1 MENVPVLEANYSDPS
16 AVKKLLQ
23 EHNIEIIVSALALF
37 TEEAAQ
43 SQLDLIRAAIDSG
56 TVTRFVPSEYGINYS
71 HPGLLDFHP
80 HAKWWLDAADLLR
93 GSQLDFTR
101 LIFGWLSDHYGYP
114 KCKSHMNPFK
124 FAVDFENRVAALP
137 GDGNVPV
144 TFLHS
149 IDIAKYVAA
158 LIDDE
163 KKWPETSAFA
173 SDKMS
178 WNELVKLSEDI
189 MGKFSIQFS
198 NLPSINHWKQKYD
211 AD

>member
-1 MENVPVLEANYSDPS
+1 
-16 AVKKLLQ
+16 
-23 EHNIEIIVSALALF
+23 
-37 TEEAAQ
+37 
-43 SQLDLIRAAIDSG
+43 
-56 TVTRFVPSEYGINYS
+56 
-71 HPGLLDFHP
+71 
-80 HAKWWLDAADLLR
+80 
-93 GSQLDFTR
+93 
-101 LIFGWLSDHYGYP
+101 
-114 KCKSHMNPFK
+114 MNPFK